1 MTILSVNNLS
11 KTYGTDVILQ
21 DVTFHVNK
29 GDRIGIVGLN
39 GAGKSTL
46 LKILS
51 SEIERSG
58 GEYFISQSTK
68 IGYLKQ
74 QDSFDSN
81 STVINEVSKIFSH
94 FHELEAQIEE
104 LTTEIS
110 EVSNETSDNTSL
122 IDTLINK
129 LTNLQSLFEQKG
141 GYSYKSEMYGIL
153 NSMAFSQDYYDKPI
167 STLSGGEKTRLSLA
181 CLLLQKPD
189 VLLLDEPTNHLDIG
203 MLKWLEQY
211 LHNYEGTIILVSHD
225 RYFLDETVN
234 RIFEIEHKTL
244 YSYKGTYSDFATKK
258 RLNREIELRAFTNQA
273 KEIRRQEDLIR
284 EFKQRGTEKL
294 AKRAASRE
302 KRLAHVE
309 KLEKPAALQDK
320 LKLSFHEKCKSGN
333 ECIIARGLSKEYST
347 KHLFHN
353 IDLDIRRGDRV
364 CIVGDNGIG
373 KTTLFKIIMQQTD
386 KTSGHL
392 KIGHNVMFGYYDQE
406 QELLN
411 YNSTVMD
418 EIHSTYRLYS
428 EGEIRNMLARFLFKN
443 DQVFL
448 PVKSL
453 SGGERARLSLLKLMM
468 SGANVLLLD
477 EPTNHLDIESKE
489 IFEDVLLDFPG
500 AIVVISHDRYFLN
513 KVPTKILELEKNGM
527 KEYLGKFDYYMEK
540 KNEISS
546 GKKHMNTFLQK
557 GVEQIGKNKTTTSF
571 PPSCST
577 IGEQTI
583 ANQFLRKNTN
593 ISNVGAY
600 ENLTTNQQLSS
611 SESRALS
618 KQIEAENRRIERKKA
633 ELEKAIAKYESEIN
647 RLESEMI
654 DGKNILNYTL
664 LDDLSNQ
671 LAATQAALDDA
682 YTDWLSLEN

>member
-11 KTYGTDVILQ
+11 KTYGTDVILK
-21 DVTFHVNK
+21 DVSFHVNK
-29 GDRIGIVGLN
+29 GDKIGIVGLN

-51 SEIERSG
+51 SEIERTDG
-58 GEYFISQSTK
+58 DYFIAQSAK

-74 QDSFDSN
+74 QDSFDSD

-94 FHELEAQIEE
+94 FHDLEAKIES
-104 LTTEIS
+104 LTDEIS
-110 EVSNETSDNTSL
+110 ISSNDNTNNAKLDSL
-122 IDTLINK
+122 INQLS
-129 LTNLQSLFEQKG
+129 NLQSKFEQQG

-153 NSMAFSQDYYDKPI
+153 NSMAFSQEYYDKPI

-189 VLLLDEPTNHLDIG
+189 ILLLDEPTNHLDIG
-203 MLKWLEQY
+203 MLKWMEQY
-211 LHNYEGTIILVSHD
+211 LHNYSGTIILVSHD

-244 YSYKGTYSDFATKK
+244 FSYKGNYSDFAEKK
-258 RLNREIELRAFTNQA
+258 RQNREIELRSFNNQA

-309 KLEKPAALQDK
+309 RLEKPAAMQDR

-333 ECIIARGLSKEYST
+333 ECIIAKDLSKHYST
-347 KHLFHN
+347 KHLFQN
-353 IDLDIRRGDRV
+353 VDLDIRRGDRV

-373 KTTLFKIIMQQTD
+373 KTTLFKIIMQQIP
-386 KTSGHL
+386 KSSGYL
-392 KIGHNVMFGYYDQE
+392 KIGHNVLFGYYDQE

-411 YNSTVMD
+411 YNGTVID
-418 EIHSTYRLYS
+418 EIHSAYRLYS
-428 EGEIRNMLARFLFKN
+428 EGEIRGMLGRFLFKN

-489 IFEDVLLDFPG
+489 IFEEALLDYPG

-513 KVPTKILELEKNGM
+513 KIPTKILELERDGVKQ
-527 KEYLGKFDYYMEK
+527 YLGKFDYYVEK

-546 GKKHMNTFLQK
+546 GKKH
-557 GVEQIGKNKTTTSF
+557 IGSFIQNQENEIPTPTSSVNF
-571 PPSCST
+571 
-577 IGEQTI
+577 
-583 ANQFLRKNTN
+583 
-593 ISNVGAY
+593 
-600 ENLTTNQQLSS
+600 TTNSLYASHNNSPNKVQLST
-611 SESRALS
+611 SELRALS
-618 KQIEAENRRIERKKA
+618 KQKEAEERRINRKKD
-633 ELEKAIAKYESEIN
+633 ELEKKISEYENIAKSLEIE
-647 RLESEMI
+647 LH
-654 DGKNILNYTL
+654 DDKNQSNYTK
-664 LDDLSNQ
+664 LDDLSKRLAKNQ
-671 LAATQAALDDA
+671 AQLDET
-682 YTDWLSLEN
+682 YHEWLELTEL